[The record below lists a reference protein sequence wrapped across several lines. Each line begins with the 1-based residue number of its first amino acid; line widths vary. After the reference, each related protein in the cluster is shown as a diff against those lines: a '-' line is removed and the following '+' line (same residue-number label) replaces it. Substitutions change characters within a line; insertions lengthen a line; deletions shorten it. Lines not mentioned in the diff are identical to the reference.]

1 MRVFKVSDGTSWVA
15 RVHDPAEHEGAAA
28 KTGWEA
34 VVFESKP
41 SDVAQL
47 VYRPNGWLEGATMEE
62 LVAALREGVA
72 IRVRWGG

>member
-15 RVHDPAEHEGAAA
+15 RLHDTAEDGAAEQRA
-28 KTGWEA
+28 GWEA
-34 VVFESKP
+34 IVFHNGP

-47 VYRPNGWLEGATMEE
+47 VYRPNGWLAGASPEE
-62 LVAALREGVA
+62 LAAALAEGVA